1 MDGKRNGL
9 KAKVPFHPRRRINV
23 YGLPLLPPNNQ
34 GEKDDLHVELWHA
47 CAGPSVYVP
56 RAGEKVLYFP
66 QGHIEQVDACMNQDG
81 IMEMPI
87 YNLPS
92 KILCRVMHV
101 QLKVEPGTDEVFAQI
116 TLIPEAEQD
125 EESLEHRNYQPL
137 PQKAYPVF
145 FSKKLTPSD
154 TSTHGGFSIPKRH
167 VDDGCLPPL
176 DMSQQTPQQELV
188 AIDLHGFEWR
198 FRHIYRGQP
207 KRHLLTSGWSTFLT
221 SKKLL
226 AGDEFIFLRGEKG
239 ELRLGIRRA
248 TTVLKYTS
256 TSIISGHSMRHG
268 ILASAFHAFST
279 RSMFNVNYRPWS
291 TSSEFIISLDRYMKS
306 AQIDYCIG
314 TRFRMRLEGEECAE
328 QRPSGT
334 IISLEDVDHT
344 RWPNSEW
351 GCLKV
356 KWYPTA
362 GENFQPERV
371 CPWNIEP
378 TEFRIKK
385 RPSILHNQKKAR
397 TDDVSSPG
405 FSTLLMDD
413 FAATDHNSSLPG
425 KWSGSIKYESQSSSG
440 VLQGQEDG
448 DTDGNQP
455 DALRQP
461 LPHCLPLNHS
471 WDSMQQ
477 PIQNQR
483 EIGAAPFSGG
493 QVESLGLHNSWS
505 TTFSSSNGVHEDA
518 IASRKISVPN
528 VNSQEGII
536 SEPRNENETSWCEP
550 NEGHA
555 CMLFGVNL
563 VNGPLEPPSP
573 QLVTSSE
580 LESHCSIPPTSQ
592 STVSKPSKGTS
603 SKQCDNCCS
612 ASNWS
617 CTKVLKHGTALGRS
631 VDITRFDG
639 YKDLISELDRMF
651 DFNGRLIDGSSGW
664 HVTFTDDEGEMRM
677 IGDHYPWQEISE

>member
-1 MDGKRNGL
+1 MDGERNGL

-66 QGHIEQVDACMNQDG
+66 QGHIEQLDACMNQDG

-198 FRHIYRGQP
+198 FRHIYR
-207 KRHLLTSGWSTFLT
+207 
-221 SKKLL
+221 
-226 AGDEFIFLRGEKG
+226 
-239 ELRLGIRRA
+239 
-248 TTVLKYTS
+248 
-256 TSIISGHSMRHG
+256 
-268 ILASAFHAFST
+268 
-279 RSMFNVNYRPWS
+279 
-291 TSSEFIISLDRYMKS
+291 
-306 AQIDYCIG
+306 
-314 TRFRMRLEGEECAE
+314 
-328 QRPSGT
+328 
-334 IISLEDVDHT
+334 
-344 RWPNSEW
+344 
-351 GCLKV
+351 
-356 KWYPTA
+356 A
-362 GENFQPERV
+362 GENFHPERV

-405 FSTLLMDD
+405 FPTLLMD
-413 FAATDHNSSLPG
+413 G
-425 KWSGSIKYESQSSSG
+425 MWSGSIKYESQSSSG
-440 VLQGQEDG
+440 VLQGQEDS

-455 DALRQP
+455 DALRKP

-493 QVESLGLHNSWS
+493 Q
-505 TTFSSSNGVHEDA
+505 
-518 IASRKISVPN
+518 
-528 VNSQEGII
+528 EGSI

-631 VDITRFDG
+631 VDITRFGG

-677 IGDHYPWQEISE
+677 IGDHYPWQKFQNEVRRMLINPKEEIGRVNQSSLMAPYDEVF